1 MRAKYPKILDTKH
14 ENRWRAS
21 EREDLSPDL
30 RIAHLR
36 GGVRQQRRPGTDPL
50 GARDVRVPDS
60 SINIT

>member
-1 MRAKYPKILDTKH
+1 V
-14 ENRWRAS
+14 
-21 EREDLSPDL
+21 PDL